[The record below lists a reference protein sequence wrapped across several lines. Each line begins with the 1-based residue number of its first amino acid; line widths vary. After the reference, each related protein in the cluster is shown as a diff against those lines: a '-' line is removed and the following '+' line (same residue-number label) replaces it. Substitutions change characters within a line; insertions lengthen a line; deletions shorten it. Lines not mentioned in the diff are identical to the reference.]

1 MSDDFAGLSADLASS
16 PERVMR
22 EIRQVVSKGSLNIK
36 NQLISEARGSDY
48 FDSLSAS
55 MGYQITETGNS
66 VESEIGP
73 EKDRNKAA
81 ALWPIAYFG
90 GSNGGGGTLPDPILA
105 LEAEEPSLI
114 AFLEALDGV
123 ILE

>member
-1 MSDDFAGLSADLASS
+1 MSDDFDSLAADLASS

-36 NQLISEARGSDY
+36 QQLVEDARGSEW
-48 FDSLSAS
+48 FGKISLA
-55 MGYQITETGNS
+55 MNYEITETGNS

-73 EKDRNKAA
+73 EKEKHKAA
-81 ALWPIAYFG
+81 SLWPIAYFG
-90 GSNGGGGTLPDPILA
+90 GSNGGGGTLPDPINA
-105 LEAEEPSLI
+105 MEAEEPKLI